1 MLPKFTAAGETTAG
15 AIPVPVSDKAFG
27 LSGALVVIVNAPAE
41 TAPTEVG
48 VNVTE
53 ILQLP
58 DAASELP
65 HVVADTRNPAEGVIE
80 EIVMDVDWL
89 L

>member
-1 MLPKFTAAGETTAG
+1 
-15 AIPVPVSDKAFG
+15 VSGNAFG
-27 LSGALVVIVNAPAE
+27 LSEALVVIVSAPAE
-41 TAPTEVG
+41 TAPTAVG

-53 ILQLP
+53 MLQLA

-65 HVVADTRNPAEGVIE
+65 HVVADTKNSADGVIE
-80 EIVMDVDWL
+80 AIVMDVDWL